1 MITNRGRRGVRH
13 RAWPYN
19 RLAVNAPSPTS
30 TEKPGAADEHSPRG
44 VFLPQ
49 KLQPSLA
56 ELTAI
61 IPAYNESEGIGDTVR
76 RLRDAFPDLDI
87 VVIDDGSRDNTAD
100 IARAVAGVRVVQ
112 HGRNRGYG
120 AALKT
125 GLRNTARPFV
135 IWYDADGQHRPEDL
149 LAVAL
154 PVLERRADATIG
166 TRGRDSAVQR
176 DRRLGKRILNFVA
189 QAISGEKIPDLNSGL
204 RCFRREVLARYL
216 HLLPDGFSASTT
228 TTLLMM
234 KRGYRLEFIPIVVG
248 ERVGKSTVKVVR
260 DGMRTLQLIVRI
272 IVLFEAFR
280 VFATLG
286 LGLMVPALVYG
297 TIMAIVRGAGFPML
311 AGTIV
316 VSGLLTFFMGI
327 IADQI
332 TELRKERFEDASELI
347 APRPPGDEAR

>member
-1 MITNRGRRGVRH
+1 MITNTPPRGVRH
-13 RAWPYN
+13 GARPYN
-19 RLAVNAPSPTS
+19 RDTVNAPSPTS
-30 TEKPGAADEHSPRG
+30 SVPPTHSAEYSPRG
-44 VFLPQ
+44 VFSPQ
-49 KLQPSLA
+49 KAAPPLA
-56 ELTAI
+56 ELTAL

-76 RLRDAFPDLDI
+76 RLRQTFPDLDI
-87 VVIDDGSRDNTAD
+87 VVIDDGSQDNTAD

-125 GLRNTARPFV
+125 GLRNTSRPFV

-154 PVLERRADATIG
+154 PVLEPRADATIG
-166 TRGRDSAVQR
+166 ARGRDSAVQR
-176 DRRLGKRILNFVA
+176 DRRLGKRVLNFVA

-234 KRGYRLEFIPIVVG
+234 KRGYRLQFVPIVVG
-248 ERVGKSTVKVVR
+248 ERVGKSTVKIMR

-286 LGLMVPALVYG
+286 LALMLPALIYG
-297 TIMAIVRGAGFPML
+297 TIMAMVRGAGFPML

-332 TELRKERFEDASELI
+332 TELRKERFEDASELLPPH
-347 APRPPGDEAR
+347 APGDEAR